1 MNEFKRRRA
10 LAGIP
15 VASIT
20 SYSMDMM
27 EQYKQTNEYKKSKEV
42 KENKRKSIIKDMKKK
57 GKVDYQKAYDE
68 AYRNSSSTGPK
79 YKPRLRIR

>member
-1 MNEFKRRRA
+1 M
-10 LAGIP
+10 
-15 VASIT
+15 
-20 SYSMDMM
+20 
-27 EQYKQTNEYKKSKEV
+27 NEYKKSKKV

-68 AYRNSSSTGPK
+68 AYRSSSSTGSK